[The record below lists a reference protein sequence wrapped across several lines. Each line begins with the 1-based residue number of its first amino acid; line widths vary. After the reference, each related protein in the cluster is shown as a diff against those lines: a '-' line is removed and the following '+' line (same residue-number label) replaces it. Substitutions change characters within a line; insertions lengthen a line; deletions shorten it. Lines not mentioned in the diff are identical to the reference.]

1 MLKISFETR
10 SIWSTGGLARCYMMC
25 LMIFILLA
33 PGALF
38 AKPGVELM
46 PVAVW
51 QGKPTRPWSV
61 GILRDIRAKFPNVK
75 LAHAVSPAPMVR
87 AGEQDLGFRQR
98 FSKIIQPGD
107 DILLHVAP
115 WKSVVERARLEF
127 RNQPTVF
134 GAPVNLDDC
143 SFDCGL
149 DLSVR
154 AFSDGELK
162 SLISFSKDT
171 LRLHGFGEPKAVF
184 FDEGLIGKSS
194 RLASLGRKGIEDW
207 SGIEISQLRRNLARF
222 PVYTWNLEATSKMPL
237 DSHDLSFDGPVQLDH
252 LRFAIQAEIADM
264 DSTTEI
270 IKLALQTARTH
281 QRLVRIPIVFNVEEL
296 VHTQKLV
303 EGALGQVIQMAHDAA
318 VPIREWKAKN
328 ATWTRDGIR
337 RGEDPPSMITVSVS
351 SSNEA
356 EFISDDERLL
366 LINTAH

>member
-1 MLKISFETR
+1 MLIR
-10 SIWSTGGLARCYMMC
+10 SLQTQSNWSTGCLARTYMMC
-25 LMIFILLA
+25 LMISFVFS
-33 PGALF
+33 PGILF

-61 GILRDIRAKFPNVK
+61 GILRDIRAKFPHVK

-87 AGEQDLGFRQR
+87 AGDQDLRFRQK

-115 WKSVVERARLEF
+115 WKSVVEKARIEF
-127 RNQPTVF
+127 RSQPTVF

-154 AFSDGELK
+154 AFSDLELK
-162 SLISFSKDT
+162 SLISFSKNV

-207 SGIEISQLRRNLARF
+207 SGVEMSQLRRNLARF
-222 PVYTWNLEATSKMPL
+222 PVYTWNLEASSKMPL

-264 DSTTEI
+264 DSTTAI
-270 IKLALQTARTH
+270 IKLALQTARSH

-296 VHTQKLV
+296 VHTQKFV
-303 EGALGQVIQMAHDAA
+303 EGALGQVMQMAHDAA
-318 VPIREWKAKN
+318 VPIREWRAKN
-328 ATWTRDGIR
+328 TTWSQDGIR
-337 RGEDPPSMITVSVS
+337 RGEDPATMVTMSVS
-351 SSNEA
+351 SSSEA